1 MCDPLTTAHEQ
12 LSSLFVS
19 DVISDTICNRSS
31 YTHCN
36 LLWHL
41 HFSAAT
47 QHSLPA
53 PEPVTSH
60 PVEWKM
66 QTVSRAVLQQLPALH
81 HQLKYN
87 AVNVFPPFKILCR
100 LLLCS
105 SLKESIQT
113 TSFQEAFVWRYK
125 RPGRKFSLMP
135 HHRDFYWVRTG
146 PTRLLMSNNSRGWW
160 SVTKDFFV
168 FPKRLSAVPF
178 SSSSSV
184 VLHESPQTSRQT
196 ARASISFLDKLDKVI
211 HVFLHVFASSQQGHK
226 QDQPPRVR

>member
-1 MCDPLTTAHEQ
+1 MWSQTPSVTG
-12 LSSLFVS
+12 
-19 DVISDTICNRSS
+19 
-31 YTHCN
+31 
-36 LLWHL
+36 
-41 HFSAAT
+41 AAT
-47 QHSLPA
+47 PTVTFSDIYTSLQPL
-53 PEPVTSH
+53 S
-60 PVEWKM
+60 
-66 QTVSRAVLQQLPALH
+66 TVYQPRRRLHHILWSGKCRQWAEVYSQQLPALH

-87 AVNVFPPFKILCR
+87 AVNVFPPFKIPCR

-125 RPGRKFSLMP
+125 RSTWQEVFSEP

-160 SVTKDFFV
+160 SVTKDFLV